1 MRRNAASAWPRRTG
15 SSARQ
20 ERNAVRARCDLRVL
34 RIEFQRDVGEELT
47 THPSFSLA
55 NPNRVRAL
63 IGGFAQNNQT
73 QFNRTDG
80 AGFEF
85 LAGSVLALD
94 PKNPQVAARLT
105 TAFRSWRALEPV
117 RRGRAEAALRRVAA
131 APNLSRDL
139 RISSTARSTPADP
152 ARRPSSKNADG
163 IGGCGA

>member
-1 MRRNAASAWPRRTG
+1 MTDRMAALATLSLHPVAERQAALDDFYRRYSGNPLIIDKWLALQAAIPEATTLDR
-15 SSARQ
+15 
-20 ERNAVRARCDLRVL
+20 VRS
-34 RIEFQRDVGEELT
+34 LT
-47 THPSFSLA
+47 AHPSFSLA

-85 LAGSVLALD
+85 LAGRVLELD

-131 APNLSRDL
+131 ANLSRDL
-139 RISSTARSTPADP
+139 RDIVDRSLDA
-152 ARRPSSKNADG
+152 G
-163 IGGCGA
+163 